1 MHGDRLV
8 TVQRIVCTEGEPPAS
23 RHAQTLQFPRL
34 RMVAVGGVGGGAW
47 APSCPAAEPPPPPLP
62 PSRLPPPS
70 ALPTPSRYAEQ
81 GKGHIDPLLKGSWSR
96 TNLKSLQPQA
106 GASWPIGPRD
116 SGAGVE
122 LQSLGGTARQL
133 VRVEIGEGLAWAPSF
148 HSSVCLKLLE
158 QLSAEGSLP
167 ASEARGR
174 QTCNADTHP
183 TPTPPT
189 LKEQL
194 DFPNKPIRT

>member
-1 MHGDRLV
+1 MA
-8 TVQRIVCTEGEPPAS
+8 IAS
-23 RHAQTLQFPRL
+23 LLCKGLCVLKASHPHRATHKLYNFPGCGWWRW
-34 RMVAVGGVGGGAW
+34 GGWGGGAW

-133 VRVEIGEGLAWAPSF
+133 VRVEIGKGLAWAPSF

-183 TPTPPT
+183 TPTNT
-189 LKEQL
+189 SDSKGAA
-194 DFPNKPIRT
+194 